1 MTTFDTLIK
10 NGQVFDGTG
19 AEPQF
24 ADIGIKDGLIAA
36 VGTLT
41 DATATEVVDAN
52 GKIVTPGFID
62 VHTHYDGQATW
73 DQHMAP
79 SANLGTTTVVM
90 GNCGVGFAPCK
101 KADHEVLIHLMEG
114 VEEYQKRR

>member
-19 AEPQF
+19 AEPRF
-24 ADIGIKDGLIAA
+24 ADIGIKDGLIKGLGAL
-36 VGTLT
+36 G
-41 DATATEVVDAN
+41 DATANEIVDAR

-73 DQHMAP
+73 DQHMACLLYT
-79 SANLGTTTVVM
+79 SDA
-90 GNCGVGFAPCK
+90 
-101 KADHEVLIHLMEG
+101 ADE
-114 VEEYQKRR
+114 